1 MLNALRAAAIEVGV
15 AINKNGSRR
24 HDGRRC
30 SRTLLGLWME
40 LQHPKMK
47 TYLMF
52 LLLLTTAI
60 TATDSTPARKK
71 HELFTKLG
79 FKRIKAPNTHH
90 RKRLAVESRHH
101 TRSDDS
107 HMYVI
112 KLPPNPHYYAHYA
125 PNSFAIP
132 RKNIPVDFTSNGKP
146 AKVYHWNIP
155 VIKKIVSAKH
165 KSRTTDTNIPN
176 DIDFQNEVFD
186 KPEKER
192 KATKP
197 TYYVPVKPKK
207 ASFMKYFPGNGKL
220 HSFYVIESSKKA
232 HYHRL
237 LP

>member
-1 MLNALRAAAIEVGV
+1 MNCAPQPRMRYFLFI
-15 AINKNGSRR
+15 
-24 HDGRRC
+24 
-30 SRTLLGLWME
+30 
-40 LQHPKMK
+40 
-47 TYLMF
+47 
-52 LLLLTTAI
+52 LLLSGALTAS
-60 TATDSTPARKK
+60 DSTAPRK

-79 FKRIKAPNTHH
+79 LTRVKAPNTHH

-112 KLPPNPHYYAHYA
+112 KLPPNPHYYAHNEI
-125 PNSFAIP
+125 PNSIP
-132 RKNIPVDFTSNGKP
+132 RKNIPVSFKSNGKP

-155 VIKKIVSAKH
+155 VIKKIVNTKH
-165 KSRTTDTNIPN
+165 KSRNSDSNE
-176 DIDFQNEVFD
+176 IDFQNEVFD
-186 KPEKER
+186 KSEER
-192 KATKP
+192 KPVKATF
-197 TYYVPVKPKK
+197 YVPAKPKK